1 MLIATYVV
9 AKSTASVCHQ
19 SGNRSYKL
27 FYHDLLAR
35 ISSNIFLRP
44 EDVSLSA

>member
-9 AKSTASVCHQ
+9 AKSTASVHHQ
-19 SGNRSYKL
+19 SGNCIHEL
-27 FYHDLLAR
+27 FCQGLLAR